1 MLCGITFGLGFSLG
15 MIGVG
20 CGGSAI
26 VLGYFWGGN
35 YCCYEVFVEVLNN
48 CVFSLEGRNCY
59 C

>member
-1 MLCGITFGLGFSLG
+1 MLCGVTFGLGFSLG

-20 CGGSAI
+20 GGGSAI

-48 CVFSLEGRNCY
+48 CVFS
-59 C
+59 